1 VPVRQI
7 PTSVCLVGDG
17 TISDSHWASEEREWA
32 FSHGYVPL
40 ASDDGR
46 FCGDDPWTGPI
57 VAFSLQQILEDQG
70 ELTSETLEWLGEMND
85 VPWVRRDVGPY
96 WVFQAEY
103 GLEWEPTDPYE
114 GYWPDVFR
122 GSPLAL
128 WVEHLVERGIYELP
142 DGPEVY
148 DPGCYLTQDQGLWLL
163 YQIWGE

>member
-1 VPVRQI
+1 M
-7 PTSVCLVGDG
+7 
-17 TISDSHWASEEREWA
+17 
-32 FSHGYVPL
+32 PL

-57 VAFSLQQILEDQG
+57 IAFSLQQILEDQG
-70 ELTSETLEWLGEMND
+70 DLTSETIEWLGQMND

-96 WVFQAEY
+96 WVLQAEY

-114 GYWPDVFR
+114 GFWPDVFR
-122 GSPLAL
+122 GNALAL
-128 WVEHLVERGIYELP
+128 WVEHLVHRGIYELP